1 MSRNEK
7 DQAARITAKQI
18 CHPEHTSDTVPSRQC
33 PTLWHCCPHEV
44 PVAVTI
50 ADARKDSPLFL
61 YFSVILYQF
70 KVHGR
75 CI

>member
-1 MSRNEK
+1 MKKIRQPELLLNKFVAQNSPVTQY
-7 DQAARITAKQI
+7 QAGNALPLALLPR
-18 CHPEHTSDTVPSRQC
+18 EG
-33 PTLWHCCPHEV
+33 
-44 PVAVTI
+44 PVALTI
-50 ADARKDSPLFL
+50 ADARKDSPHFL